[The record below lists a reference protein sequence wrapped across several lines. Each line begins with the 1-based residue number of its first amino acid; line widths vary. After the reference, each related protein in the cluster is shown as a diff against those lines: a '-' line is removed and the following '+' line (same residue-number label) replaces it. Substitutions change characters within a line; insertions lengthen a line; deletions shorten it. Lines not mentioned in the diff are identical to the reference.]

1 MQQQPQCSFGLLRL
15 FVTLI
20 GEVSSSSA
28 EHAEVV
34 VKVPFSLISSE
45 LTILPQLGSE
55 VWVCRPGCGFVGWLG
70 GARHAG
76 R

>member
-1 MQQQPQCSFGLLRL
+1 MSFCLLCL

-20 GEVSSSSA
+20 GKVSSSSA

-34 VKVPFSLISSE
+34 VEALFLLISGE
-45 LTILPQLGSE
+45 LAILSQCGSE
-55 VWVCRPGCGFVGWLG
+55 VQPCGTGCRFVGQLG

>member
-1 MQQQPQCSFGLLRL
+1 MSFGLLHL

-20 GEVSSSSA
+20 GKVSGSSA

-34 VKVPFSLISSE
+34 VKALFSLISGE
-45 LTILPQLGSE
+45 LTILSQLGSE
-55 VWVCRPGCGFVGWLG
+55 VQLCGTGRGFVGWLG
-70 GARHAG
+70 GTMCAG

>member
-1 MQQQPQCSFGLLRL
+1 MSFCLLCL

-20 GEVSSSSA
+20 GEVSGSST

-34 VKVPFSLISSE
+34 VEALFSLIDSE
-45 LTILPQLGSE
+45 LAILSQLGSE
-55 VWVCRPGCGFVGWLG
+55 GRPGGTRCGFVGWLG
-70 GARHAG
+70 GAGHAG

>member
-1 MQQQPQCSFGLLRL
+1 MSFCLLHL

-20 GEVSSSSA
+20 GEVSGSSA

-34 VKVPFSLISSE
+34 VKALFSLIGSE
-45 LTILPQLGSE
+45 LAILSQLGSE
-55 VWVCRPGCGFVGWLG
+55 VWSCGTRHGFVGQLG
-70 GARHAG
+70 GVGHAG